1 MFFCSKIAQ
10 VTFVETPQLK
20 KNSIHYYKH
29 LYLIQTWSDK
39 AFKGTVV
46 NRVLPSLHEGPFEIE
61 ITVTISLREKT
72 EHKTGLS
79 LNKFKIKFQ

>member
-1 MFFCSKIAQ
+1 MSILLRYRIRKIICFQ
-10 VTFVETPQLK
+10 
-20 KNSIHYYKH
+20 NYKT
-29 LYLIQTWSDK
+29 LISNK
-39 AFKGTVV
+39 AFQGTVV

-61 ITVTISLREKT
+61 ITLTVSLREKT